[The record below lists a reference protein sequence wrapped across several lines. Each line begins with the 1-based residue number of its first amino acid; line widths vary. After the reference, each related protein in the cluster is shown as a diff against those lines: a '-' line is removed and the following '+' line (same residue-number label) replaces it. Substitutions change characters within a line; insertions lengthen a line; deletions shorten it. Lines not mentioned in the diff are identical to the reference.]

1 MASCAYFQPNGCVNS
16 DMESYICVCV
26 RACACVR
33 ACVRAYNIIHVLI
46 FAHWG
51 SLWSSLSDCI
61 LKHLFCDVLSS
72 LPSCSVL
79 MEDFLKGHDDKEL
92 VFEQLPFNHPLFVM
106 YSSGTT
112 GPPKCM
118 VHSQGVSVKDK
129 KQQQHLLY
137 RSHVSVCIFL

>member
-1 MASCAYFQPNGCVNS
+1 MC
-16 DMESYICVCV
+16 
-26 RACACVR
+26 
-33 ACVRAYNIIHVLI
+33 
-46 FAHWG
+46 
-51 SLWSSLSDCI
+51 
-61 LKHLFCDVLSS
+61 SS

-118 VHSQGVSVKDK
+118 VHSQGVSVKGNNTTTCCTDHMF
-129 KQQQHLLY
+129 QCTY
-137 RSHVSVCIFL
+137 VSFISA